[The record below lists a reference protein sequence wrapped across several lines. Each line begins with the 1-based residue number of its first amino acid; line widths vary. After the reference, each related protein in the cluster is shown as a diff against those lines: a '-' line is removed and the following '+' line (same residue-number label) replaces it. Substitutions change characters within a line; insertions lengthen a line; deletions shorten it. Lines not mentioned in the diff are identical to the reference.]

1 MAKVSEQTVL
11 VTSILKWVVLAVII
25 GGVVGLTTTAFIKL
39 LDLSIIKF
47 RTNPY
52 FLFFIPLIFFINALI
67 VYYLWPKDDV
77 DTTDKV
83 IKSIHENKEISWKSG
98 VKSFFL
104 PIFTIA
110 GGGSAGK
117 EAPAADVGAAAGSFF
132 GKLLRLDNVDK
143 RKLMICGVSAGFAAV
158 FGTPIAGAIFGV
170 ELLFIGGLMYEIL
183 LPSFIAGIVAYQVS
197 TALGAHY
204 FLRLDF
210 VPEFSNSFFAKIIL
224 AGIVFGLLA
233 YFIIETFKWSKKFSD
248 TIKIWPP
255 LKAFIAGAFIVVLV
269 YLFSD
274 MYLGLGLGYI
284 EGMLEG
290 VKIVWY
296 AFLLKLLFTVLT
308 LNFGGSGGTITPVL
322 FIGAAAGI
330 AFGSLIGLDSA
341 TFAAIGLIA
350 VLAGVANTPI
360 AASIMAIELF
370 GAGLGAY
377 AAVAA
382 VIAFLVTGHRSLYPS
397 QVFSMSKSSSLKG
410 VNGKK
415 ASSVQVV
422 VRSKNSGILKYVVN
436 AADKRQRIHKH
447 IRRESKKLKEEIIKG
462 TRKGTR

>member
-11 VTSILKWVVLAVII
+11 ITSIIKWVVLAVVI

-39 LDLSIIKF
+39 LDLSIVTF

-52 FLFFIPLIFFINALI
+52 FLFFIPVIFFINALI

-83 IKSIHENKEISWKSG
+83 IKSIHEKKEISWKSG

-104 PIFTIA
+104 PILTIA

-132 GKLLRLDNVDK
+132 GKILRLDNADK

-170 ELLFIGGLMYEIL
+170 ELLFIGGLMYEVL

-197 TALGAHY
+197 GALGVDY
-204 FLRLDF
+204 FIRLDF

-233 YFIIETFKWSKKFSD
+233 YFIIETFKWSKRFSD
-248 TIKIWPP
+248 KMRIWPP
-255 LKAFIAGAFIVVLV
+255 LKAFIAGSLIAVLA
-269 YLFSD
+269 YFFSTI
-274 MYLGLGLGYI
+274 YLGLGLGYV

-290 VKIVWY
+290 MKIVWY

-308 LNFGGSGGTITPVL
+308 LNFGGSGGTITPVI
-322 FIGAAAGI
+322 FIGAAAGMVL
-330 AFGSLIGLDSA
+330 GSLLGLDTA
-341 TFAAIGLIA
+341 TFAAIGIVA

-382 VIAFLVTGHRSLYPS
+382 VISFLVTGYRSLYPS
-397 QVFSMSKSSSLKG
+397 QVFSIAKSSSLKVVSG
-410 VNGKK
+410 NN
-415 ASSVQVV
+415 ASDVQVA
-422 VRSKNSGILKYVVN
+422 VRSKKSGALKYVIK
-436 AADKRQRIHKH
+436 AANEKERINKRMKKER
-447 IRRESKKLKEEIIKG
+447 KKLKEDIIKG
-462 TRKGTR
+462 T